1 MRGYLGRDDLTAEVV
16 SAGWLRTGDV
26 GLVDER
32 GCLYLRGREREEIN
46 KGGMKIYPAD
56 IDAVV
61 ERFEDAVD
69 VCAFALEDA
78 LLGEDVGIAV
88 VLRDGSAA
96 KLGALREWMALHLAR
111 HQMPRRWYLVDEI
124 PRTSRGKVNR
134 SAVARRCAPLR
145 PGGPARDSA
154 RAREGRGSGRRGPRC
169 RRAARPRLRA
179 WTAPRWP
186 GAPRAS
192 HGVRPDLDGEPA
204 YDCPLISSGIVESV
218 ALLNVAVWVDGRV
231 GGAGD
236 TTGFDL
242 AAEWNTVGGILD
254 FGSD

>member
-1 MRGYLGRDDLTAEVV
+1 MRGYLGRDDLTAEVM

-32 GCLYLRGREREEIN
+32 GWLYLRGREREEIN

-134 SAVARRCAPLR
+134 SAVAARCVELQPVHPAG
-145 PGGPARDSA
+145 PGS
-154 RAREGRGSGRRGPRC
+154 RG
-169 RRAARPRLRA
+169 
-179 WTAPRWP
+179 
-186 GAPRAS
+186 
-192 HGVRPDLDGEPA
+192 
-204 YDCPLISSGIVESV
+204 
-218 ALLNVAVWVDGRV
+218 
-231 GGAGD
+231 
-236 TTGFDL
+236 
-242 AAEWNTVGGILD
+242 
-254 FGSD
+254 